1 MLVEC
6 PFLQYSS
13 SPLFLTR
20 RFDLDAGAPYTPRTP
35 RLPHTRLPPNCAP
48 APQVMLGLMV
58 QPPVKGDAS
67 SVIYEAERAA
77 ILDSLKARA
86 EMVNNSQ

>member
-1 MLVEC
+1 M
-6 PFLQYSS
+6 
-13 SPLFLTR
+13 PLPTVLKFASLSDAPLRLGCR
-20 RFDLDAGAPYTPRTP
+20 RPVHAPHAPP
-35 RLPHTRLPPNCAP
+35 APHTPAP
-48 APQVMLGLMV
+48 KLRARPQVMLGLMV

>member
-1 MLVEC
+1 V
-6 PFLQYSS
+6 
-13 SPLFLTR
+13 PLPTVLKFASLSDAPLRLGCR
-20 RFDLDAGAPYTPRTP
+20 RPVHAP
-35 RLPHTRLPPNCAP
+35 HAPPAP
-48 APQVMLGLMV
+48 KLRARPQVMLGLMV